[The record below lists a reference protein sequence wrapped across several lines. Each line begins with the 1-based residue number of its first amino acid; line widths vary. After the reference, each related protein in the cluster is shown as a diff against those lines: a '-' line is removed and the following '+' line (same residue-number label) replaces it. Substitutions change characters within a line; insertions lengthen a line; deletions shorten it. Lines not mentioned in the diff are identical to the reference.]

1 MANDVANQPL
11 AEEELEP
18 TMDKLLYRQVYQN
31 AKDILNMLREF
42 NGDVTQLTQWIQNIN
57 NAIFGG
63 DPEGGGSG
71 IDPTVEG
78 TGDVRGKL
86 PDLNVIGAHALDDAA
101 DEDLLPSSYNR
112 LITYEIKNCATIGL
126 DTLDDVTSTQTILVT
141 WIPTA
146 QSIAGINAFQ
156 LAYVN
161 DGIVY
166 SRIADADGTAWGE
179 WQTGTIGG
187 GGGSSDAIISETEP
201 EDQAEGEYWL
211 EPITGNPPDPNYPG
225 TSTDEGEAE
234 PEPEPE
240 PEPGTGDN
248 TEAGTDDTETSGGT
262 EEDTTGEQTP

>member
-42 NGDVTQLTQWIQNIN
+42 NGDVSQLTQWIQNIN
-57 NAIFGG
+57 TAIFGG
-63 DPEGGGSG
+63 DPGTGGSG

-78 TGDVRGKL
+78 SGDVRGKL
-86 PDLNVIGAHALDDAA
+86 PELNVIGAHALDDAA
-101 DEDLLPSSYNR
+101 DENLLPSAYNR
-112 LITYEIKNCATIGL
+112 LITYEIKNCNAVGL
-126 DTLDDVTSTQTILVT
+126 DLIDEVTSTQTILVT

-146 QSIAGINAFQ
+146 QDISGINPFQ

-166 SRIADADGTAWGE
+166 SRVANAEGTAWGE

-187 GGGSSDAIISETEP
+187 GGGTTDSVISDTQP
-201 EDQAEGEYWL
+201 EDQDEGAYWL
-211 EPITGNPPDPNYPG
+211 EPITGNPPDSSDSE
-225 TSTDEGEAE
+225 TSSVTEE
-234 PEPEPE
+234 PES
-240 PEPGTGDN
+240 GTGEN
-248 TEAGTDDTETSGGT
+248 V
-262 EEDTTGEQTP
+262 EDTTEDQETTTGEETP